1 MELAICKTELS
12 STKFMLPPALPTVAA
27 IATTTA
33 TATATATHSFLDRA
47 VQINELFNF
56 NAGQHLFKNSYN
68 PNNSILN
75 SNNNSSSS
83 NMRLK
88 KNRKVTFLSSLVEST
103 NKYIKEEP
111 VNGCKDL
118 PVCSLSD
125 ISDHEGSLDVPTA
138 LPPLT
143 PGTNRKVN
151 EVLKASFA
159 SWEKEVQNCNITKDP
174 REWTE
179 EHVIYWLNWAKN
191 EFSLISMDLGPFC
204 KMTGREMV
212 ELGKEKFL
220 AITPAFTGDILWE
233 HLDILQKDC
242 EKPNEDIVHG
252 NSFESTTTASVC
264 GSDHQV
270 ANYATTTASAATT
283 TPATT
288 PVSNNNNNNNHNNNN
303 NNNNNNSSIT
313 SRLTM
318 DYVTSAASSDKSNSF
333 HPTPAMPPHTGN
345 SNNNNNSDNNNS
357 LCIIKN

>member
-1 MELAICKTELS
+1 MTNEWIDWSDCR
-12 STKFMLPPALPTVAA
+12 MLPPLRSA
-27 IATTTA
+27 
-33 TATATATHSFLDRA
+33 
-47 VQINELFNF
+47 N
-56 NAGQHLFKNSYN
+56 YN
-68 PNNSILN
+68 NNNNNNSHNNI
-75 SNNNSSSS
+75 SNNNNNNNQQTYLGNNYNYQCLTSKFHLKAHKLQQLHTS
-83 NMRLK
+83 NGKLR
-88 KNRKVTFLSSLVEST
+88 
-103 NKYIKEEP
+103 
-111 VNGCKDL
+111 
-118 PVCSLSD
+118 
-125 ISDHEGSLDVPTA
+125 DVPTA

-252 NSFESTTTASVC
+252 NSFESAATASVC

-270 ANYATTTASAATT
+270 ANYATTTATT

-288 PVSNNNNNNNHNNNN
+288 PVSSNNNNNNISN
-303 NNNNNNSSIT
+303 NNNNNNSSSSS

-318 DYVTSAASSDKSNSF
+318 DYVTSAASSDKSNNF
-333 HPTPAMPPHTGN
+333 HPTHTGKQLYLI
-345 SNNNNNSDNNNS
+345 DTPY
-357 LCIIKN
+357 I

>member
-1 MELAICKTELS
+1 MTNEWIDWNDCR
-12 STKFMLPPALPTVAA
+12 MLPPLRSANYN
-27 IATTTA
+27 
-33 TATATATHSFLDRA
+33 S
-47 VQINELFNF
+47 NSSN
-56 NAGQHLFKNSYN
+56 NNNSYN
-68 PNNSILN
+68 NNHQTILSN
-75 SNNNSSSS
+75 SYQSLTSKFHLKAHKLQQLHTS
-83 NMRLK
+83 NGKLR
-88 KNRKVTFLSSLVEST
+88 
-103 NKYIKEEP
+103 
-111 VNGCKDL
+111 
-118 PVCSLSD
+118 
-125 ISDHEGSLDVPTA
+125 DVPTA

-191 EFSLISMDLGPFC
+191 EFSLLSMDLGPFC

-252 NSFESTTTASVC
+252 NSFESSGNSSVC
-264 GSDHQV
+264 GS
-270 ANYATTTASAATT
+270 NYQAA

-288 PVSNNNNNNNHNNNN
+288 PVSNN
-303 NNNNNNSSIT
+303 SIA
-313 SRLTM
+313 SRLSM
-318 DYVTSAASSDKSNSF
+318 DYATTAASSDKSNSY
-333 HPTPAMPPHTGN
+333 HTPTPAMPHNVEDLYCAPARFVGQ
-345 SNNNNNSDNNNS
+345 
-357 LCIIKN
+357 LLVVVLVVLLLVLLVVVVAERAKL

>member
-1 MELAICKTELS
+1 M
-12 STKFMLPPALPTVAA
+12 STAVCDDFEGRDTPPFYCPTDDCT
-27 IATTTA
+27 IWNWPF
-33 TATATATHSFLDRA
+33 SFLDR

-56 NAGQHLFKNSYN
+56 NAGQHLFKTSYN
-68 PNNSILN
+68 PSNSNLN
-75 SNNNSSSS
+75 SNNSNINSS

-88 KNRKVTFLSSLVEST
+88 KNRKVTFLASLVEST

-252 NSFESTTTASVC
+252 NSFESAATASVC

-270 ANYATTTASAATT
+270 ANYATTTATT

-288 PVSNNNNNNNHNNNN
+288 PVSSNNNNNNISN
-303 NNNNNNSSIT
+303 NNNNNNSSSSS

-318 DYVTSAASSDKSNSF
+318 DYVTSAASSDKSNNF
-333 HPTPAMPPHTGN
+333 HPTHTGKQLYLI
-345 SNNNNNSDNNNS
+345 DTPY
-357 LCIIKN
+357 I